1 MKKVFFFAVLILS
14 TMLCGC
20 AMQIPSV
27 EGEYSSENEPG
38 SREDVN
44 RLLEGV
50 REDADREAA
59 KQKAQEAQRK
69 LRQEL
74 MDAKQQ
80 DIVLRAELE
89 AKRKA
94 EEAKAQKARMEEE
107 RKAAEKKA
115 AEEAKAQK
123 ARMEEE
129 RKAAEKKAAEEKA
142 EEERKAELARQ
153 GITEGPLGILMGS
166 FTTSFA
172 DSGSERK
179 HNIQHAAAM
188 INGTKLEPGEHFST
202 SATIGPITEEN
213 GYQTAG
219 AYQDG
224 KVIDSVGGGVCQIST
239 TLYNAVLASE
249 LKVTERAEHSMT
261 VSYVDVARD
270 AAIAGDYKDFC
281 FENSTDDTIHIEGW
295 ATDSELTFQI
305 WGGDTKKKNGRTI
318 KFETVILEEYE
329 PGEPVVTEDDSKEAD
344 YYHEKQAAHTGYK
357 AELYKVIYQDGVET
371 DRVKINS
378 SSYEASPA
386 QIVVGPQ

>member
-1 MKKVFFFAVLILS
+1 MRVFFA
-14 TMLCGC
+14 MLVMCMALC
-20 AMQIPSV
+20 ACAQKNPSV
-27 EGEYSSENEPG
+27 EGENG
-38 SREDVN
+38 SGDEVN
-44 RLLEGV
+44 RLLERV
-50 REDADREAA
+50 REDADATEAVRA
-59 KQKAQEAQRK
+59 RQRAEME
-69 LRQEL
+69 LRQQL
-74 MDAKQQ
+74 KDAKQQ
-80 DIVLRAELE
+80 EVVLRAEAE
-89 AKRKA
+89 ANRKAEEARKAEEEKRKA
-94 EEAKAQKARMEEE
+94 EEEKRKEEE
-107 RKAAEKKA
+107 KQR
-115 AEEAKAQK
+115 
-123 ARMEEE
+123 
-129 RKAAEKKAAEEKA
+129 KA
-142 EEERKAELARQ
+142 EEERKAEELRKAELAKQ

-172 DSGSERK
+172 DSGSARK

-188 INGTKLEPGEHFST
+188 INGTKLAPGESFST
-202 SATIGPITEEN
+202 SATISPITEEN

-239 TLYNAVLASE
+239 TLYNAVLAAE
-249 LKVTERAEHSMT
+249 LEVTERAEHSMT

-281 FENSTDDTIHIEGW
+281 FVNNTDDTIYIEGW
-295 ATDSELTFQI
+295 ATDSELTSQI

>member
-1 MKKVFFFAVLILS
+1 MKKTVFFAILIWS
-14 TMLCGC
+14 TLLCGC
-20 AMQIPSV
+20 AMQTPST
-27 EGEYSSENEPG
+27 EGGTG

-44 RLLEGV
+44 RLLERV
-50 REDADREAA
+50 REDADATEEIRE
-59 KQKAQEAQRK
+59 KQRAEQE
-69 LRQEL
+69 LRQQ
-74 MDAKQQ
+74 MKDAKQQ
-80 DIVLRAELE
+80 EVVLRAEAE

-94 EEAKAQKARMEEE
+94 EEARKAEELRLAEEAEKVRKAEEARKAEEE
-107 RKAAEKKA
+107 RKAAEEKA
-115 AEEAKAQK
+115 KE
-123 ARMEEE
+123 
-129 RKAAEKKAAEEKA
+129 EEKA
-142 EEERKAELARQ
+142 RKAELARQ

-172 DSGSERK
+172 DSSGERK
-179 HNIQHAAAM
+179 HNIQHAASM
-188 INGTKLEPGEHFST
+188 INGTKLEPGESFST
-202 SATIGPITEEN
+202 SATISPITEEN

-239 TLYNAVLASE
+239 TLYNAVLAAE
-249 LKVTERAEHSMT
+249 LEVTERAEHSMT

-281 FENSTDDTIHIEGW
+281 FVNNTDDTIHIEGW

-329 PGEPVVTEDDSKEAD
+329 PGAPEITEDDSKEAD
-344 YYHEKQAAHTGYK
+344 YYHEEQAAHTGYK
-357 AELYKVIYQDGVET
+357 AELYKIVYQDGVET